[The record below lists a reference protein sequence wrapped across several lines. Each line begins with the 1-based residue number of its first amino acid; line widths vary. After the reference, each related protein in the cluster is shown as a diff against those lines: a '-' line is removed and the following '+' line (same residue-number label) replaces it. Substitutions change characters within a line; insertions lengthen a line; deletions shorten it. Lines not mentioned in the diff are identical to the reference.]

1 MDALNQEILLDALS
15 GVIEPELGKDLVSL
29 GLAEVLA
36 LESGASGASV
46 RLRIKSS
53 SPAMHARQRMKEAVE
68 FALEKL
74 GARLGGKV
82 SAEIEVV
89 PLGEN
94 ERTVDTRKV
103 LPGVAHV
110 IAIASGKGGV
120 GKSTVT
126 ANMAV
131 ELAKRGF
138 RVGLVDADIH
148 GPSMPTMFDVVREKP
163 QPVDHA
169 GKPMMSPVEA
179 HGVKLLSI
187 GFFADPEQAIVWRG
201 PMASKAL
208 GQLFTDGD
216 WGKLDFML
224 VDLPPGTGDVHLSLV
239 QQVPLSGVVV
249 VSTPQDIALA
259 DARKGV
265 SMFELE
271 SINVPVLGLVEN
283 MAYFSPPDMP
293 DRKYHLFGRDGV
305 KRYAEA
311 SGTPFLGGWPLIQEI
326 REAGDAGRPAALQ
339 EGTEAA
345 LAIASVTDRMLET
358 LANLSTS
365 PAEDRPS

>member
-1 MDALNQEILLDALS
+1 METLTREHLLETLS
-15 GVIEPELGKDLVSL
+15 GVMEPDLGKDIITLNLVDL
-29 GLAEVLA
+29 LEMEEKEAEWHL
-36 LESGASGASV
+36 
-46 RLRIKSS
+46 RLRVKSS
-53 SPAMHARQRMKEAVE
+53 SPAMHARQRMREAVE

-74 GARLGGKV
+74 ATTLGTTIV
-82 SAEIEVV
+82 PDVEVIAL
-89 PLGEN
+89 PDD
-94 ERTVDTRKV
+94 ERTLDTRKV
-103 LPGVAHV
+103 LPGVQHV

-126 ANMAV
+126 ANLAV
-131 ELAKRGF
+131 ELARRGH
-138 RVGLVDADIH
+138 RVGLIDADIH

-163 QPVDHA
+163 VPIEKD
-169 GKPMMSPVEA
+169 GKPLIGPVEA

-187 GFFADPEQAIVWRG
+187 GFFADPDQAVVWRG

-216 WGKLDFML
+216 WGELDFLL

-239 QQVPLSGVVV
+239 QVAPLSGVVV

-265 SMFELE
+265 SMFQLE

-283 MAYFSPPDMP
+283 MAYFTPPDLP

-311 SGTPFLGGWPLIQEI
+311 SGTPFLGELPLVQAI
-326 REAGDAGRPAALQ
+326 REAADAGRPAALQ
-339 EGTEAA
+339 DGTEAA
-345 LAIASVTDRMLET
+345 RAITAVTDRMLEE
-358 LANLSTS
+358 LERL
-365 PAEDRPS
+365 PA

>member
-1 MDALNQEILLDALS
+1 M
-15 GVIEPELGKDLVSL
+15 
-29 GLAEVLA
+29 
-36 LESGASGASV
+36 
-46 RLRIKSS
+46 
-53 SPAMHARQRMKEAVE
+53 
-68 FALEKL
+68 
-74 GARLGGKV
+74 
-82 SAEIEVV
+82 
-89 PLGEN
+89 
-94 ERTVDTRKV
+94 
-103 LPGVAHV
+103 
-110 IAIASGKGGV
+110 

-126 ANMAV
+126 ANLAV
-131 ELAKRGF
+131 ELVRRGH
-138 RVGLVDADIH
+138 RGGLIDADIH

-163 QPVDHA
+163 APVEKD
-169 GKPMMSPVEA
+169 GKPLIGPVEA

-187 GFFADPEQAIVWRG
+187 GFFADPDQAIVWRG

-216 WGKLDFML
+216 WGELDYLL

-239 QQVPLSGVVV
+239 QVAPLSGVVV

-265 SMFELE
+265 SMFQLE

-283 MAYFSPPDMP
+283 MAYFTPPDLP

-311 SGTPFLGGWPLIQEI
+311 SGTPFLGELPLVQAI

-339 EGTEAA
+339 DGTEAA
-345 LAIASVTDRMLET
+345 LAIAKVTDRMLEE
-358 LANLSTS
+358 LERL
-365 PAEDRPS
+365 PA

>member
-1 MDALNQEILLDALS
+1 MGLTAETIIEALS
-15 GVIEPELGKDLVSL
+15 GVVEPELGKDIVTLE
-29 GLAEVLA
+29 LAEVLTCEA
-36 LESGASGASV
+36 RGEGWQV
-46 RLRIKSS
+46 RVRVKSS
-53 SPAMHARQRMKEAVE
+53 SPAMHARQRMREAVE

-74 GARLGGKV
+74 GTREGLAIETEV
-82 SAEIEVV
+82 EIV
-89 PLGEN
+89 PIGSN
-94 ERTVDTRKV
+94 ERTLETRKV
-103 LPGVAHV
+103 LPGVKHI

-126 ANMAV
+126 ANLAV
-131 ELAKRGF
+131 ELARRGH

-163 QPVDHA
+163 QPVEKA
-169 GKPMMSPVEA
+169 GKSMIGPVEA

-187 GFFADPEQAIVWRG
+187 GFFADPDQAIVWRG

-216 WGKLDFML
+216 WGELDYML
-224 VDLPPGTGDVHLSLV
+224 IDLPPGTGDVHLSLV
-239 QQVPLSGVVV
+239 QLVPLSGVVV

-265 SMFELE
+265 SMFQLD

-283 MAYFSPPDMP
+283 MAYFTPPDLP

-305 KRYAEA
+305 KRFAEA
-311 SGTPFLGGWPLIQEI
+311 SGTPFLGELPLVQAI

-345 LAIASVTDRMLET
+345 KAIATLTDRMLDV
-358 LANLSTS
+358 LADAPAARAPSAS
-365 PAEDRPS
+365 PA